1 MQQKGTP
8 ANASCGLVLDLVQS
22 RVELDGILISSDER
36 SSILV
41 ILKELLDGNLETVTA
56 LQSQPRLCLVAESW
70 ENQISELLWIV
81 LPEKCIFNDA

>member
-1 MQQKGTP
+1 M
-8 ANASCGLVLDLVQS
+8 LDLVQS
-22 RVELDGILISSDER
+22 RDELDGILISSDER

-70 ENQISELLWIV
+70 QNQISELLWIV